1 MSPSEAVSIPGQIPN
16 AEADLNAVVL
26 IVLVC
31 SIVNPGV
38 CSEKQFL
45 LESSGTLKSCVM
57 EAQPYLAA
65 WIGEH
70 PNQRIASWR
79 CAWPG
84 SEGRSL

>member
-1 MSPSEAVSIPGQIPN
+1 M
-16 AEADLNAVVL
+16 NAVLL

-31 SIVNPGV
+31 SIVHPGV

-45 LESSGTLKSCVM
+45 LESSGSLKSCVV

-65 WIGEH
+65 WIGDH
-70 PNQRIASWR
+70 PNERIASWR

-84 SEGRSL
+84 SEGQSL